1 LLTNAAA
8 SKSARRFPVEGKKI
22 GSTNC
27 GSGFLTA
34 TSSRH
39 LLFLLASAIYVSTDP
54 ANGIAGDRYDPLS
67 ALVDR
72 LKTKSPTDRCTD
84 RWQGCSGVNPQHITE
99 WKKGR
104 SKPSGENALAML
116 ELVKTKPK
124 GRKST
129 R

>member
-1 LLTNAAA
+1 
-8 SKSARRFPVEGKKI
+8 
-22 GSTNC
+22 
-27 GSGFLTA
+27 
-34 TSSRH
+34 
-39 LLFLLASAIYVSTDP
+39 
-54 ANGIAGDRYDPLS
+54 
-67 ALVDR
+67 
-72 LKTKSPTDRCTD
+72 
-84 RWQGCSGVNPQHITE
+84 VNPQQIAE